1 MGPAALLRLLV
12 AAAVAAITSA
22 NIALGGPYALKV
34 VDFGACDDGG
44 EYPGML
50 VNISLIFD
58 EAANE
63 TAYSGDFVYN
73 YDYLADDCVMEIIVY
88 KWGSTGGWGRF
99 YNLTFTRPFDYLVT
113 NFPAVMES
121 IWFPMGITKKP
132 VAPGTYYMKRLWT
145 RPITLKKFPALP
157 YGKFKLYMKGV
168 KDGKR
173 QVCAQMIVDIYEVG
187 VFRALGYI
195 PTLAGPAWGR
205 G

>member
-22 NIALGGPYALKV
+22 NLALGGPYALKV

-73 YDYLADDCVMEIIVY
+73 YDYLADDCV
-88 KWGSTGGWGRF
+88 
-99 YNLTFTRPFDYLVT
+99 
-113 NFPAVMES
+113 
-121 IWFPMGITKKP
+121 
-132 VAPGTYYMKRLWT
+132 GTYYMKRLWT

-195 PTLAGPAWGR
+195 PTLAGPIWGR
-205 G
+205 S